1 MAFSVEF
8 IRRFE
13 DAREMFLSLM
23 DKQGFKLM
31 EEKKIDYGEGYIF
44 ERDGYIIKG
53 ALYYNKTGNSTKAV
67 FSADAQDP
75 SLKSVAEALA
85 ALSDKPSPPEYKM
98 PREIKAIPVLASHIG
113 TDESGKGDY
122 FGPLVIAGVFVDRRL
137 EELLKELGAADS
149 KENSD
154 KKNILLAQEIKAAL
168 GRNQF
173 EVIKIGPQRY
183 NEMYKKTGNL
193 NRILAWGHARVI
205 ENLLSRNHCG
215 HVLADQFGAEEV
227 LKRALMEKGKR
238 IELIQTPKGERDTA
252 VAAASILAREEY
264 LRSLAL
270 LSEQTGVQLMKGA
283 SARVEKL
290 AGEIAQKNGPEW
302 LEKIAKLHFK
312 TTERVLHGLMGK

>member
-1 MAFSVEF
+1 M
-8 IRRFE
+8 
-13 DAREMFLSLM
+13 
-23 DKQGFKLM
+23 
-31 EEKKIDYGEGYIF
+31 
-44 ERDGYIIKG
+44 
-53 ALYYNKTGNSTKAV
+53 
-67 FSADAQDP
+67 
-75 SLKSVAEALA
+75 
-85 ALSDKPSPPEYKM
+85 
-98 PREIKAIPVLASHIG
+98 LASHIG

-312 TTERVLHGLMGK
+312 TTERVLNGLMGK